1 MRDNKMSEELSKE
14 LINLYNFYKSQK
26 NPPDLMDMIK
36 SYLLEEEGIQVDEKS
51 GQSTTGD

>member
-1 MRDNKMSEELSKE
+1 MSEELSKE

-36 SYLLEEEGIQVDEKS
+36 SYLLEEEGIQVDEKGAS
-51 GQSTTGD
+51 QLQEINNE